1 MTEAQRPMP
10 DMATLIEE
18 WTEAGVLAVD
28 TQVYD
33 LTMVAPFI
41 DEMVE
46 AAAEAHAPMM
56 QGGLLPAKRTLL
68 VVSANEEREASF
80 GLYLEDIGGGVIRCA
95 FAAHLM
101 HNEVVRLLN
110 ASVAKLRRRMVE
122 GNLTV
127 VEQSCVRTL
136 EESAWMDTALPQNQ
150 IIPLLQFTVGQT
162 VDDAPE
168 NARAMARFASAACE
182 FMAMPIAGKTPGALP
197 RAARRRLERKGKAVA
212 ITNVTVSRS
221 VTAGLNRPH
230 QPGEHGKA
238 LHFVSGH
245 WRISPTSLH
254 GQMVNGQWKI
264 WIEGHWR
271 GDPEYGVVL
280 HRYLARKR
288 NKQQEGMAA

>member
-1 MTEAQRPMP
+1 MT
-10 DMATLIEE
+10 DINTLIEE
-18 WTEAGVLAVD
+18 WAEAGVLAVD
-28 TQVYD
+28 AQVYD
-33 LTMVAPFI
+33 LTAVAPFI

-46 AAAEAHAPMM
+46 AATEAKAPMM
-56 QGGLLPAKRTLL
+56 QGGLLPARRTLL
-68 VVSANEEREASF
+68 VISANEDREASF

-110 ASVAKLRRRMVE
+110 ASVAKLRQRVAE
-122 GNLTV
+122 GNLNP
-127 VEQSCVRTL
+127 VERSCVKTL
-136 EESAWMDTALPQNQ
+136 EESNWMDTSLPQNQ
-150 IIPLLQFTVGQT
+150 IIPVLEFTVGQ
-162 VDDAPE
+162 VIEDDAPE
-168 NARAMARFASAACE
+168 NAKAMARFASAACE
-182 FMAMPIAGKTPGALP
+182 FMAMPIASKTPGALP
-197 RAARRRLERKGKAVA
+197 RAGRRRLERKGKAVA

-288 NKQQEGMAA
+288 PRVEAA